1 MSGFYFVPFLFTVKE
16 EHEVEEGRLVSYP
29 IILSCGPLVPEGNW
43 DFQHED
49 PMLYLQGNLWDKARR
64 EWPEFP
70 YPQAEEAPTT
80 PTKDTPKYSREE
92 MDSLLKIHHQFT
104 KLILRL
110 GVDPC
115 KAFKEQNVKNILQ
128 HIDAN
133 DLDCKVCGKSYTNA
147 SRMRLHIQ
155 QKHIGVT
162 NYQCTTCYKYYVNEQ
177 TLATHI
183 SRAHDPNKVQFTCG
197 KCKKGYPTEG
207 DLRRHLPSHEGPKFV
222 CKFEDLGCTRKYVY
236 IRGKR
241 DHEKKCTYNPVKPQP
256 QFECEECG
264 RKYFDKRIRD
274 RHLREVHKIKSSVVV
289 TPTSVEDPGQGEFQ
303 CDQCS
308 RRFLDKSHLN
318 VHINRVH
325 KKKGK
330 EDHADDA

>member
-1 MSGFYFVPFLFTVKE
+1 MRLSFGTVRPSLGLSFLMIVRFLLCPLFLFTVKE
-16 EHEVEEGRLVSYP
+16 ENEVEEGRLVSYP

-64 EWPEFP
+64 EWPELP
-70 YPQAEEAPTT
+70 YPKAEGAPTT

-92 MDSLLKIHHQFT
+92 MDSFLKIHHQFT

-115 KAFKEQNVKNILQ
+115 KAYKEQNVKNILQ

-183 SRAHDPNKVQFTCG
+183 SRARLNSSVASARKDTPLKEISGGTFLPMRAPSLCVSLRIWAAPGNMSTSEERGIMRKSAPTILSNLSHSLSVRNVAGNILIKGSGIGTSG
-197 KCKKGYPTEG
+197 KCTRSSLQWLSPLPQLRILAKG
-207 DLRRHLPSHEGPKFV
+207 S
-222 CKFEDLGCTRKYVY
+222 
-236 IRGKR
+236 
-241 DHEKKCTYNPVKPQP
+241 
-256 QFECEECG
+256 
-264 RKYFDKRIRD
+264 
-274 RHLREVHKIKSSVVV
+274 SSV
-289 TPTSVEDPGQGEFQ
+289 TSVLGG
-303 CDQCS
+303 S
-308 RRFLDKSHLN
+308 WT
-318 VHINRVH
+318 RVT
-325 KKKGK
+325 
-330 EDHADDA
+330 

>member
-1 MSGFYFVPFLFTVKE
+1 
-16 EHEVEEGRLVSYP
+16 
-29 IILSCGPLVPEGNW
+29 
-43 DFQHED
+43 
-49 PMLYLQGNLWDKARR
+49 
-64 EWPEFP
+64 
-70 YPQAEEAPTT
+70 
-80 PTKDTPKYSREE
+80 

-115 KAFKEQNVKNILQ
+115 KAYKEQNVKNILQ

-183 SRAHDPNKVQFTCG
+183 SRAHDPNKAQFTCG

-303 CDQCS
+303 CDQCP
-308 RRFLDKSHLN
+308 RRFLDKSHLSA
-318 VHINRVH
+318 HINRVH

-330 EDHADDA
+330 EDRTDDA

>member
-1 MSGFYFVPFLFTVKE
+1 MLDFYFVPFLCIVKE

-49 PMLYLQGNLWDKARR
+49 PMLYLEGKLWDKARR
-64 EWPEFP
+64 EWPELP
-70 YPQAEEAPTT
+70 YPQAAGAPTT

-110 GVDPC
+110 GVDLC
-115 KAFKEQNVKNILQ
+115 KAYKEQNVKNILQ

-183 SRAHDPNKVQFTCG
+183 SRAHDPNKAQFICG

-207 DLRRHLPSHEGPKFV
+207 SSGGTFLPMKVPSLCVNLRIWAAPGNMSTSEERGIMRKSAPSTLSSLNHSLSVKNVAGNILIKGSEIGTS
-222 CKFEDLGCTRKYVY
+222 G
-236 IRGKR
+236 
-241 DHEKKCTYNPVKPQP
+241 KCT
-256 QFECEECG
+256 
-264 RKYFDKRIRD
+264 
-274 RHLREVHKIKSSVVV
+274 KSSLQWLSSL
-289 TPTSVEDPGQGEFQ
+289 PQLKILAKGSSSVISALGG
-303 CDQCS
+303 S
-308 RRFLDKSHLN
+308 WTR
-318 VHINRVH
+318 IT
-325 KKKGK
+325 
-330 EDHADDA
+330 